1 MAACLFGRLLVSA
14 HMGEKKLTLA
24 ELEEFWQAHE
34 AQLFKSIERALKQA
48 LAEALSADEAPEKPA
63 DPIPYQA
70 IVDLYHAILPFGSAC
85 RKLTGK
91 RKAAIVA
98 RWKSGDLPDLD
109 TWREYF
115 ERAAKSKFIRGEVAP
130 SIGHQ
135 QFRASIDFLIRED
148 SYAKALENTGAF
160 KW

>member
-1 MAACLFGRLLVSA
+1 M
-14 HMGEKKLTLA
+14 TLA

-34 AQLFKSIERALKQA
+34 AQLFRSIERALKQA
-48 LAEALSADEAPEKPA
+48 LVEALSADEAPEKPA
-63 DPIPYQA
+63 DPIPYQS
-70 IVDLYHAILPFGSAC
+70 IVDLYHAILPMGERC
-85 RKLTGK
+85 KLLTAK
-91 RKAAIVA
+91 RKAAIRA
-98 RWKSGDLPDLD
+98 RIRSGELPDVQ

-115 ERAAKSKFIRGEVAP
+115 ERAAKSKFIRGEVSP

-135 QFRASIDFLIRED
+135 QFRVSIDFLIRED